1 MQKCELN
8 VTGMSCSACS
18 SRVEKVVRQLSG
30 VGQADVNLLKN
41 TLTLS
46 YDEGVLTLPEVKKAV
61 EEAGYG
67 LASPIVGRK
76 KPLVKLVPVLRK
88 KMQILR
94 LKKNAVA

>member
-67 LASPIVGRK
+67 LAIPDSGEK
-76 KPLVKLVPVLRK
+76 KASR
-88 KMQILR
+88 QASASAAEE
-94 LKKNAVA
+94 NADLALE

>member
-46 YDEGVLTLPEVKKAV
+46 YDEGVLTLPEVKKSC
-61 EEAGYG
+61 GRGG
-67 LASPIVGRK
+67 LWVGDPR
-76 KPLVKLVPVLRK
+76 
-88 KMQILR
+88 
-94 LKKNAVA
+94 